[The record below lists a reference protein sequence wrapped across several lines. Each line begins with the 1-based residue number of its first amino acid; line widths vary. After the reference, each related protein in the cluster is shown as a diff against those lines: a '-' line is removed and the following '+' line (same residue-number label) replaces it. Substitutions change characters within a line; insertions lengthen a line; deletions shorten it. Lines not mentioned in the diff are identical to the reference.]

1 MIFDGDTRM
10 SICYEHEFGKVNIN
24 NHRIDEIVRYI
35 AAQTFADIQ
44 LDKSV
49 CNNKTTQYI
58 IIDGKKYGPK
68 TSIYMNF
75 DVSLLSIPLIGNR
88 YFKQKYDVKVQ
99 KDIKDFYNIIAEI
112 VETYAYELDT
122 DLYNIKLE
130 IKELEILNVN
140 EKEGV

>member
-1 MIFDGDTRM
+1 
-10 SICYEHEFGKVNIN
+10 
-24 NHRIDEIVRYI
+24 
-35 AAQTFADIQ
+35 
-44 LDKSV
+44 
-49 CNNKTTQYI
+49 
-58 IIDGKKYGPK
+58 
-68 TSIYMNF
+68 MNF

>member
-1 MIFDGDTRM
+1 
-10 SICYEHEFGKVNIN
+10 
-24 NHRIDEIVRYI
+24 
-35 AAQTFADIQ
+35 
-44 LDKSV
+44 
-49 CNNKTTQYI
+49 
-58 IIDGKKYGPK
+58 
-68 TSIYMNF
+68 MNF

-130 IKELEILNVN
+130 TKELEILNVN